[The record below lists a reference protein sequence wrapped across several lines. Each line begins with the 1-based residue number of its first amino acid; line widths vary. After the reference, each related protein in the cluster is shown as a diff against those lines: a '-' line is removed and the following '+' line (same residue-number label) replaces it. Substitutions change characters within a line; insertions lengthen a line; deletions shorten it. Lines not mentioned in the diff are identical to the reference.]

1 MISASDRVRLIFGL
15 KLRQLRQDKGLQIN
29 ELADL
34 AGISPSYL
42 NEIEKGKKYPKSEKI
57 FALARV
63 LDTHYDNLVSVSL
76 GKRLEPIEELL
87 NSNILQELPLD
98 LFGLEAADLLRMLSE
113 APVKLGAFVSTVIEI
128 SRNHGLNVEQ
138 FFFSALRSFQ
148 ELHDN
153 YFEEIEEIADRFT
166 GDFLPGNEATFREEW
181 LKEHLEK
188 SYGYQVVEFDEE
200 EMPELSG
207 LRSVVLPGSPSVM
220 FVNRRLGAQQRAFTF
235 GREIG
240 FRLMELYP
248 RPYVSS
254 QTEAESFDQ
263 VLHNFKAS
271 YFAGAI
277 LVPREPLVTGLAGF
291 FAGSAWKPGKFL
303 ELMDKFDATPEIFM
317 QRISNV
323 MSRHFG
329 VQELFF
335 LRFDNELHS
344 NSLTLTK
351 EMHTAKL
358 PFIHSSANE
367 HYCRLWVS
375 LTILDDLA
383 RLQKAGEWDGGA
395 LCRAQIASFLDT
407 SNSYLVISLA
417 RDSPPR
423 KGYNSSISLGFP
435 LNERVR
441 TLVRFLDDPALDRKG
456 VSQTC
461 ERCRLEDCSERSW
474 APVVWRRMQR
484 NRTLREFIP
493 GLREALAA
501 KAADPGGGA

>member
-34 AGISPSYL
+34 SGISPSYL

-57 FALARV
+57 FALAKV

-87 NSNILQELPLD
+87 NSNILQELPLE

-138 FFFSALRSFQ
+138 FYFSALRSFQ

-153 YFEEIEEIADRFT
+153 YFEEIEEIAGTFIQAY
-166 GDFLPGNEATFREEW
+166 LPDNEVTFREEW
-181 LKEHLEK
+181 LREHLEK
-188 SYGYQVVEFDEE
+188 SYDYRVVEFEE
-200 EMPELSG
+200 TEKPELKG
-207 LRSVVLPGSPSVM
+207 IRSVVLPGSPAIM
-220 FVNRRLGAQQRAFTF
+220 LINKHLGAKQRAFTF

-240 FRLMELYP
+240 FRLMELSP
-248 RPYVSS
+248 RPYISS

-263 VLHNFKAS
+263 VLNNFKAS

-277 LVPREPLVTGLAGF
+277 LVPREPLVMGLAGF
-291 FAGSAWKPGKFL
+291 FARASWKPEKFL
-303 ELMDKFDATPEIFM
+303 ELMNTFDATPEIFM
-317 QRISNV
+317 HRISNI

-329 VQELFF
+329 VHEIFF
-335 LRFDNELHS
+335 LRFDKEIHS
-344 NSLTLTK
+344 HVYRLTK

-367 HYCRLWVS
+367 HYCRRWVS

-383 RLQKAGEWDGGA
+383 QLQEDKKWDGAA
-395 LCRAQIASFLDT
+395 LCQAQIADFTDT
-407 SNSYLVISLA
+407 PSSYLVISLA
-417 RDSPPR
+417 KDSPPR
-423 KGYNSSISLGFP
+423 KGYNSSVTLGFP
-435 LNERVR
+435 LNERVK
-441 TLVRFLDDPALDRKG
+441 TLVRFLDDPRLARKG
-456 VSQTC
+456 VNQTC
-461 ERCRLEDCSERSW
+461 ERCRLEACLERSFS
-474 APVVWRRMQR
+474 PVIWQRQQR
-484 NRTLREFIP
+484 NKTLKEFIP
-493 GLREALAA
+493 GLRGTLIS
-501 KAADPGGGA
+501 